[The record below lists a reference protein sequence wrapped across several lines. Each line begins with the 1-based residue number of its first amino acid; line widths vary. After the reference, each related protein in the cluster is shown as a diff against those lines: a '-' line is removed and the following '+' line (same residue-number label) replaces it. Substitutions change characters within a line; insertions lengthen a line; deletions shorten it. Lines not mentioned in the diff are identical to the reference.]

1 MFKTSPVHKFTL
13 FFYKLALYFFINWRD
28 RGNIKKKLVI
38 YVIEEFSNLG
48 YTLIKPVQR
57 NTQNSLARFSLA
69 HHRPQAAA

>member
-13 FFYKLALYFFINWRD
+13 FFYKLARPWKH
-28 RGNIKKKLVI
+28 KKKLVI